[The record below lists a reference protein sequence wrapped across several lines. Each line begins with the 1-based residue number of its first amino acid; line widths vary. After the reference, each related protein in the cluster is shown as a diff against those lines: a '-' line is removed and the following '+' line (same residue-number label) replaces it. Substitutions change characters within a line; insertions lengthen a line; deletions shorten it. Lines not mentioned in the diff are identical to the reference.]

1 MKDLLSSSIDGPGGV
16 DEEIKSHEAKKEPY
30 AKAQSRPVTSKNYFS
45 SFIWAFQVYTYIY
58 SKTGIVNIH

>member
-45 SFIWAFQVYTYIY
+45 SFI
-58 SKTGIVNIH
+58 